1 MFKKILVSSLLL
13 ISFVGCNTFGTVK
26 ITKDSFKDTHVVN
39 LKLRLKS
46 TEPMLGAPFDSALT
60 KYFAEMDFTREI
72 GKEKI
77 VPTAVRFKILA
88 SPQNNLIERSGFLK
102 IGDKSI
108 PLAFGNVSAQVI
120 TEVTTTST
128 TSNASSN
135 SNSSFGSGKLNTKV
149 DTDVRK
155 ELTGTFLLKKEDED
169 AILKANDFIVRFYSG
184 SEPITIPVTEED
196 LEKFKEYLKA
206 KPEAGN

>member
-1 MFKKILVSSLLL
+1 MFKKILASSLLL

-26 ITKDSFKDTHVVN
+26 ITKDSFKDAHIVN

-46 TEPMLGAPFDSALT
+46 TEPVLGAPFDSALT

-88 SPQNNLIERSGFLK
+88 SPQNTLIERSGFLK
-102 IGDKSI
+102 IGEKST
-108 PLAFGNVSAQVI
+108 PLAFGNVSAQVV
-120 TEVTTTST
+120 TEVTTTT
-128 TSNASSN
+128 TNTPSN
-135 SNSSFGSGKLNTKV
+135 SNTSFGSGKLNTKV
-149 DTDVRK
+149 DTNVRK
-155 ELTGTFLLKKEDED
+155 ELTGTFLLKKEDEE
-169 AILKANDFIVRFYSG
+169 AILKANDFVVRFYSG
-184 SEPITIPVTEED
+184 SEPITIPVTEDD
-196 LEKFKEYLKA
+196 LAKFKEYLNA